1 MEGLLYICSVNV
13 EMTSGLSRDIQRKCR
28 DAVEIQRG
36 YTQIYIYICIHIYI
50 YTHMDVYIYIYIW
63 TRGHTPPHVS

>member
-1 MEGLLYICSVNV
+1 MEGLVYICSVKV

-36 YTQIYIYICIHIYI
+36 YTH
-50 YTHMDVYIYIYIW
+50 THTHTYIYIYIHMDVCIYIYIW
-63 TRGHTPPHVS
+63 ARGQPPP